1 VLRKQSL
8 TMFEKNIKAIRALPT
23 LPPFRHII
31 CTTSEGC
38 MLDPESTTGHIEIR
52 ELARSEVEEAAWV
65 VARAMGTNPGPL
77 AVFGPP
83 EQQALRRQV
92 ALFRF
97 VLGRLS
103 GRVLVA
109 REGGRIVGVMRMTR
123 SPYCRRSS
131 PRNYLRLLPV
141 FMPLVP
147 SLIGAAPRMV
157 RWLGLWAR
165 HHPREPHW
173 HLGPLAVLPKRQG
186 RGIGTRLLCRFC
198 EDVDQAGDGAYLETD
213 KPENVRLYERFS
225 FTVTAQETLF
235 GVVTWFMWRAP
246 CSASGESPGSGPA
259 GPADLDAHP

>member
-1 VLRKQSL
+1 
-8 TMFEKNIKAIRALPT
+8 
-23 LPPFRHII
+23 
-31 CTTSEGC
+31 
-38 MLDPESTTGHIEIR
+38 MLDPESTTGRIEIR
-52 ELARSEVEEAAWV
+52 ELARSEAEEAAWV

-77 AVFGPP
+77 AIFGPP
-83 EQQALRRQV
+83 ERKVLHQQV

-103 GRVLVA
+103 GRALVA

-141 FMPLVP
+141 FMPLLP
-147 SLIGAAPRMV
+147 SLIGTAPRVV

-173 HLGPLAVLPKRQG
+173 HLGPLAVLPERQG
-186 RGIGTRLLCRFC
+186 QGIGTQLLRRFC
-198 EDVDQAGDGAYLETD
+198 QEVDGAGDGAYLETD
-213 KPENVRLYERFS
+213 KPENVRLYKRFS

-235 GVVTWFMWRAP
+235 GVVNWFMWRAP
-246 CSASGESPGSGPA
+246 RPTSGEPQGSRPA
-259 GPADLDAHP
+259 GRADLDAHP